1 MSTET
6 DNAQHRSLERLV
18 RAHLPARLRSALEA
32 VVGNEG
38 DDLYFVLG
46 YVAKSTA
53 RSYMSQLKAR
63 GLAYTHVSGGTVEAW
78 AHDKGR
84 RLVRPN
90 GKLRDYPFD
99 IRL

>member
-1 MSTET
+1 MKNTMDS
-6 DNAQHRSLERLV
+6 NAANRSLHCRV

-32 VVGNEG
+32 VVAGEG
-38 DDLYFVLG
+38 GDLYFVLG
-46 YVAKSTA
+46 YVAQSTA

-63 GLAYTHVSGGTVEAW
+63 GLAYTHVSGGAVEVW

-90 GKLRDYPFD
+90 Q
-99 IRL
+99 

>member
-1 MSTET
+1 MTTKT
-6 DNAQHRSLERLV
+6 DNAANVRCTGMV

-32 VVGNEG
+32 VVAGEG

-46 YVAKSTA
+46 YLSASTA

-63 GLAYTHVSGGTVEAW
+63 GLAYTHVSGGTVEVW

-90 GKLRDYPFD
+90 D
-99 IRL
+99 

>member
-1 MSTET
+1 MNN
-6 DNAQHRSLERLV
+6 DNAPTTDKKRVCSSGGV

-32 VVGNEG
+32 VVAGEG
-38 DDLYFVLG
+38 DDIYFVLG
-46 YVAKSTA
+46 YLAPSTA

-63 GLAYTHVSGGTVEAW
+63 GLAYTYVSGGVVEVW

-90 GKLRDYPFD
+90 DKDQTP
-99 IRL
+99 